1 MFVFMPLQFP
11 SLFLSWLHYSFP
23 CQRSLTSPFMLSSSR
38 NSFAKKFNKQV
49 FSFESFAQQESAYYS
64 STVIMMMMMMM
75 MSTFVAHDFISFNVQ
90 CSEYH

>member
-1 MFVFMPLQFP
+1 
-11 SLFLSWLHYSFP
+11 
-23 CQRSLTSPFMLSSSR
+23 MLSSSR

-75 MSTFVAHDFISFNVQ
+75 MMSTFVAHDFISFNVQ
-90 CSEYH
+90 CSELSLIHI